1 MYQNY
6 SSAAPNAKNNFLWT
20 GPPGNV
26 FIDSSTP
33 VPVPSDATGMFFIIG
48 GAGGTG
54 GTGPQ
59 GNLSGNFSGGS
70 GGGAGA
76 ATSRMVPLFLLPKV
90 LYIVTISGSNQ
101 IFLSLTPDPGTVVQM
116 ALAAAESGANGLDGN
131 TLNRLGG
138 AGGSFVNGT
147 YNAGL
152 RSIQTG
158 VGAAGSGSTTGAAG
172 TGYSYSAT
180 QPFSSGGAS
189 GGGVSGVSGFV
200 GGGASASATER
211 TYINLQAGGAESS
224 AISATPG
231 QFFSGFNRPL
241 IGTSGSGGGGAGS
254 SDMTAG
260 VSMLGSGGAGGGA
273 RFFATGGLSSLGGG
287 PFVFIQFW

>member
-33 VPVPSDATGMFFIIG
+33 VPVPSEATGMFFIIC

-54 GTGPQ
+54 GRGGLADG
-59 GNLSGNFSGGS
+59 GNNFSGGG

-90 LYIVTISGSNQ
+90 LYIVTISGSNR
-101 IFLSLTPDPGTVVQM
+101 IALSYTPDPGTVEQM
-116 ALAAAESGANGLDGN
+116 TLASAGSGANGLDGHSISV
-131 TLNRLGG
+131 LGG
-138 AGGSFVNGT
+138 AGGTLPSGT
-147 YNAGL
+147 YNVGL
-152 RSIQTG
+152 RSIQS
-158 VGAAGSGSTTGAAG
+158 GAGATGSGSTTGNPG
-172 TGYSYSAT
+172 TGYSYAAT

-189 GGGVSGVSGFV
+189 GGGMSAFFGFG

-211 TYINLQAGGAESS
+211 TYINLQAGSIEGGSG
-224 AISATPG
+224 TPG
-231 QFFSGFNRPL
+231 QSFSGFNRPL
-241 IGTSGSGGGGAGS
+241 IGTSGTAAGGGISQVRTSGL
-254 SDMTAG
+254 
-260 VSMLGSGGAGGGA
+260 SMLGSGGAGGGSSA
-273 RFFATGGLSSLGGG
+273 AGEFGSLGGG